1 MDAQKT
7 ILASLSD
14 HIVVGMEATDDT
26 TVVALGLKIPTTE
39 NWLLYHC
46 DADEA
51 LDIARVL
58 TKRAKEI
65 KNGR

>member
-1 MDAQKT
+1 
-7 ILASLSD
+7 
-14 HIVVGMEATDDT
+14 VVGMEATDDT